1 MPSFSGEKAFTHLVN
16 QCDFGPRNPGSDGH
30 KNALKYYQSS
40 MQFNNIQEKV
50 CIYHTAI
57 GRCYRHL
64 QKYKKS
70 VENLLAMITLNP
82 HHPKIHYELALSY
95 NEMKNSD
102 TAFEHLQIATDIW
115 KDADREYNIA
125 QSAKKKLEKW
135 SA

>member
-1 MPSFSGEKAFTHLVN
+1 MGKCIRVLL
-16 QCDFGPRNPGSDGH
+16 C
-30 KNALKYYQSS
+30 KYRCSAWLRLRA
-40 MQFNNIQEKV
+40 NTI
-50 CIYHTAI
+50 ITGI
-57 GRCYRHL
+57 GRCYRKL
-64 QKYKKS
+64 KEYNKS
-70 VENLLAMITLNP
+70 VESLLDMLHLDPYN
-82 HHPKIHYELALSY
+82 PKIHYELALSY